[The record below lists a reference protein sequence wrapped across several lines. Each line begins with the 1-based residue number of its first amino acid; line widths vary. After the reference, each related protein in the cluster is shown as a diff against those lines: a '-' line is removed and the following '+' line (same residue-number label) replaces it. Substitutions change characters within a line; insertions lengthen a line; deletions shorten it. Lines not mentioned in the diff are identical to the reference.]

1 LAALLGL
8 LGTPSNVG
16 VEQPSLAHFSL
27 DSSRASGGAAPR
39 NAGAGPAAPLLWGLT
54 IVFLLGLVAWAAV
67 VRTRGRS
74 SRLWELASVP
84 LLVLAG
90 VMTAAAADATWS
102 PPRPASTAVASVTT
116 TAVNHSVPATNED
129 RSAGSILFDRMAN
142 FEAQV
147 AGTEA
152 QIMSAST
159 GQGTAA
165 RRQEVRL
172 ATLLEATLQQEYA
185 FIATTAGDPAQ
196 AAALLQASTTRS
208 AKVRDAVSYDVQ
220 AVQAQLAQQAAINQA
235 AETSAARNAGA
246 PVAAAAANGA
256 PPQLAWP
263 LNGVITQGF
272 GASPLAFEP
281 SVTLGGV
288 TYPHFHTGLDIS
300 SALGTPVQ
308 AAADGVVALA
318 GAQTDGQG
326 HLVGYGNYVVIAHG
340 GNMITLYGHLEQL
353 LVRVGQAV
361 HTGDPIGLEG
371 STGNSTGPHCHFEV
385 RIGGTV
391 TDPTTYLAPRS
402 V

>member
-1 LAALLGL
+1 
-8 LGTPSNVG
+8 
-16 VEQPSLAHFSL
+16 
-27 DSSRASGGAAPR
+27 
-39 NAGAGPAAPLLWGLT
+39 
-54 IVFLLGLVAWAAV
+54 
-67 VRTRGRS
+67 
-74 SRLWELASVP
+74 
-84 LLVLAG
+84 
-90 VMTAAAADATWS
+90 
-102 PPRPASTAVASVTT
+102 
-116 TAVNHSVPATNED
+116 
-129 RSAGSILFDRMAN
+129 
-142 FEAQV
+142 
-147 AGTEA
+147 
-152 QIMSAST
+152 MSAST

-172 ATLLEATLQQEYA
+172 ATSLEATLQQEYD
-185 FIATTAGDPAQ
+185 FIAATAGNPAQ

-220 AVQAQLAQQAAINQA
+220 AVQAQLAQQAAIDQA
-235 AETSAARNAGA
+235 AETSAARTAAA
-246 PVAAAAANGA
+246 PVAPAAANGT
-256 PPQLAWP
+256 PSQLAWP
-263 LNGVITQGF
+263 LNGIITQGF

-281 SVTLGGV
+281 SVTLGGI

-361 HTGDPIGLEG
+361 HAGDPIGLEG

-402 V
+402 I